1 MADEQRLRP
10 AVPRGLGPAR
20 TPASDFRILVVDDDT
35 DHRSLVGDTLRGE
48 GYDVTVAVDGGDA
61 TRAARKSS
69 PHVVFLDLS
78 MPGISGWDAL
88 PYLKRLPEPPRIV
101 ALSAHGD
108 ARSRQRAF
116 ELGCDEF
123 VAKPFTAT
131 EICGVVSAYR
141 LRRES

>member
-1 MADEQRLRP
+1 
-10 AVPRGLGPAR
+10 
-20 TPASDFRILVVDDDT
+20 
-35 DHRSLVGDTLRGE
+35 
-48 GYDVTVAVDGGDA
+48 
-61 TRAARKSS
+61 
-69 PHVVFLDLS
+69 